1 MRNLL
6 TLEGLWQ
13 TFDGDNYD
21 QWAMEVIN
29 LLRSQDFCHFLI
41 EEDPIDPYAF
51 KALSEFQKDR
61 RKVVSL
67 SIIQDNI
74 EYSIFHYIAED
85 DTPKRAWDTLKEV
98 FSEEPTV

>member
-1 MRNLL
+1 M
-6 TLEGLWQ
+6 W
-13 TFDGDNYD
+13 
-21 QWAMEVIN
+21 
-29 LLRSQDFCHFLI
+29 HFLF

-61 RKVVSL
+61 RQVVSL
-67 SIIQDNI
+67 SLIQDNI

-98 FSEEPTV
+98 FSEEPTIEEDDFASHANHQEDGQEDRMSLRKLVIM